1 MNNIKSIFPYE
12 QIYQERKKERRLQ
25 QCEKRESGGCKF
37 VGAGDNFSP
46 RRRKLIKEALHKTM
60 KLYTP

>member
-12 QIYQERKKERRLQ
+12 QIYQERKRERLQ
-25 QCEKRESGGCKF
+25 QCEKKGRVVVVNLSALVIIFPSQGE
-37 VGAGDNFSP
+37 
-46 RRRKLIKEALHKTM
+46 LIKEALHKTM